1 LNFEIDRNVPR
12 KPHLVGGVKGH
23 NMNEISFAR
32 ILLATAC
39 PGSPALWAGELQIWD
54 LFCISRLGFRIS
66 ARWNRAQGGESMQ
79 VILLENVPSLGKAGD
94 LVKVSDGYGRNYL
107 IPKKKA
113 LLATEKSLK
122 VIEHQKRQV
131 QQRLEKGK
139 KDAEKLGQQIEK
151 LSCTFAKTVG
161 ESGKLFGS
169 VTSMDIENYL
179 KENGIEV
186 DRKKI
191 SLEEPI
197 KNLGMFTVPIKLSA
211 EVTAQLKVWVV
222 QE

>member
-1 LNFEIDRNVPR
+1 
-12 KPHLVGGVKGH
+12 
-23 NMNEISFAR
+23 
-32 ILLATAC
+32 
-39 PGSPALWAGELQIWD
+39 
-54 LFCISRLGFRIS
+54 
-66 ARWNRAQGGESMQ
+66 MQ
-79 VILLENVPSLGKAGD
+79 LILLENVPSLGKAGD

-107 IPKKKA
+107 IPQKKA

-131 QQRLEKGK
+131 QQRMDKTK
-139 KDAEKLGQQIEK
+139 KDAEKMAQKIEK

-161 ESGKLFGS
+161 ESGKVFGS

-179 KENGIEV
+179 KENGMEV

-197 KNLGMFTVPIKLSA
+197 KNLGMFTVPIKLHP
-211 EVTAQLKVWVV
+211 EVAAHLKV
-222 QE
+222 

>member
-1 LNFEIDRNVPR
+1 
-12 KPHLVGGVKGH
+12 
-23 NMNEISFAR
+23 
-32 ILLATAC
+32 
-39 PGSPALWAGELQIWD
+39 
-54 LFCISRLGFRIS
+54 
-66 ARWNRAQGGESMQ
+66 MQ

-107 IPKKKA
+107 IPQKKA

-131 QQRLEKGK
+131 QQRMEKTK
-139 KDAEKLGQQIEK
+139 KNAEKMAQQIEN
-151 LSCTFAKTVG
+151 LSCTFIKTVG
-161 ESGKLFGS
+161 ESGKVFGS

-186 DRKKI
+186 DRKRI

-197 KNLGMFTVPIKLSA
+197 KNLGMFTVPIKLHP
-211 EVTAQLKVWVV
+211 EVAAHLKVWVV

>member
-1 LNFEIDRNVPR
+1 
-12 KPHLVGGVKGH
+12 
-23 NMNEISFAR
+23 
-32 ILLATAC
+32 
-39 PGSPALWAGELQIWD
+39 
-54 LFCISRLGFRIS
+54 
-66 ARWNRAQGGESMQ
+66 MQ

-107 IPKKKA
+107 IPQKKA

-131 QQRLEKGK
+131 QQRMEKTK
-139 KDAEKLGQQIEK
+139 KDTEKVGQRIEK
-151 LSCTFAKTVG
+151 LSCTFVKTVG

-169 VTSMDIENYL
+169 VTSMDIENFL

-197 KNLGMFTVPIKLSA
+197 KNLGMFTVPIKLHS
-211 EVTAQLKVWVV
+211 EVTANLKVWVV

>member
-1 LNFEIDRNVPR
+1 
-12 KPHLVGGVKGH
+12 
-23 NMNEISFAR
+23 
-32 ILLATAC
+32 
-39 PGSPALWAGELQIWD
+39 
-54 LFCISRLGFRIS
+54 
-66 ARWNRAQGGESMQ
+66 MQ
-79 VILLENVPSLGKAGD
+79 VILLENVPSLGKTGD

-113 LLATEKSLK
+113 VLATDKSLK
-122 VIEHQKRQV
+122 VIEHQKRQI
-131 QQRLEKGK
+131 QQRLDKTK
-139 KDAEKLGQQIEK
+139 KDVEKMAQRIET
-151 LSCTFAKTVG
+151 LSCTFARTVG

-179 KENGIEV
+179 KENGIET

-197 KNLGMFTVPIKLSA
+197 KNLGMFTVPIKLHQ
-211 EVTAQLKVWVV
+211 EVTAHLKVWVV

>member
-1 LNFEIDRNVPR
+1 
-12 KPHLVGGVKGH
+12 
-23 NMNEISFAR
+23 
-32 ILLATAC
+32 
-39 PGSPALWAGELQIWD
+39 
-54 LFCISRLGFRIS
+54 
-66 ARWNRAQGGESMQ
+66 MQ
-79 VILLENVPSLGKAGD
+79 VILLENVPALGKTGD

-113 LLATEKSLK
+113 VLATDKSLK
-122 VIEHQKRQV
+122 VIEHQKRQI
-131 QQRLEKGK
+131 QQRVEKTK
-139 KDAEKLGQQIEK
+139 KDAEKMAQRIET
-151 LSCTFAKTVG
+151 LSCTFARTVG

-179 KENGIEV
+179 KENGIEA

-197 KNLGMFTVPIKLSA
+197 KNLGMFTVPIKLHP
-211 EVTAQLKVWVV
+211 EVAAHLKVWVV